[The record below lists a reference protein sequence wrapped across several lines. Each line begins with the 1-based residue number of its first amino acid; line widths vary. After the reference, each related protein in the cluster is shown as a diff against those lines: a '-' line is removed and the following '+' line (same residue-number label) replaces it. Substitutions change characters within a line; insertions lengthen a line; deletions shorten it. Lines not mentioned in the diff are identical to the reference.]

1 MKVLMKFIHS
11 LKKEQRLLL
20 NKKILPAVILFSLF
34 FFSCG
39 EKKQNANQSEL
50 NKNYKDPS
58 YVLAQAKNILGNDVK
73 ETFKGRFDRDS
84 VIEVIAG
91 TEISNKTE
99 WGIRFYFLKMKD
111 DELTKTWQTNLLQ
124 GSFKGSLCDKIK
136 FPSFDHE
143 LIYYN
148 SKGFFLG
155 SGGGEVFTYI
165 INFQDNKTYY
175 AHLVDEKG
183 KPVSLFV
190 SDNIDVPEIH
200 NFFVSIFKRDYPGLK
215 LVDKDVQLK
224 Y

>member
-1 MKVLMKFIHS
+1 M
-11 LKKEQRLLL
+11 LKKGLKLSL
-20 NKKILPAVILFSLF
+20 NKKILTALVLFSLF
-34 FFSCG
+34 FYSCG
-39 EKKQNANQSEL
+39 EKKQDTNQTEI
-50 NKNYKDPS
+50 NKNYNNPS
-58 YVLAQAKNILGNDVK
+58 YVLTQAKNILGDDVK

-111 DELTKTWQTNLLQ
+111 GELTKVWQTDLLQ

-143 LIYYN
+143 LVYYN

-175 AHLVDEKG
+175 AHLVDEQG

-200 NFFVSIFKRDYPGLK
+200 NFFVSIFKRDYPTLNI
-215 LVDKDVQLK
+215 VNKDIQLK

>member
-1 MKVLMKFIHS
+1 MS
-11 LKKEQRLLL
+11 L
-20 NKKILPAVILFSLF
+20 NKKIFPPLILFFLIF
-34 FFSCG
+34 YSCG
-39 EKKQNANQSEL
+39 EKKQDTNLAEL
-50 NKNYKDPS
+50 NKNYNDPS
-58 YVLAQAKNILGNDVK
+58 YVLTQAKNILGNDVK

-91 TEISNKTE
+91 TEISNEKE
-99 WGIRFYFLKMKD
+99 WGIRFYFLKMKNG
-111 DELTKTWQTNLLQ
+111 ELTKTWQTDLLQ

-143 LIYYN
+143 LVYYN
-148 SKGFFLG
+148 SKDYFLG

-175 AHLVDEKG
+175 AHLIDERG

-200 NFFVSIFKRDYPGLK
+200 NFFVSIFKRDYPALK
-215 LVDKDVQLK
+215 LVDKDIQLK